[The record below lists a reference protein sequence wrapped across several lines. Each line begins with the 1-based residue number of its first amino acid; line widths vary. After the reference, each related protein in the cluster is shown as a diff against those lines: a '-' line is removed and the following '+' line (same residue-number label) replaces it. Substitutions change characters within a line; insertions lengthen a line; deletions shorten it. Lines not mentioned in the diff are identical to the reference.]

1 MMASDA
7 ARAKTSVPS
16 LAIAALSLAAFGSAA
31 SMRVTDPLL
40 PRIETEFGVG
50 LATAAYVVIAFSLA
64 YGILQAL
71 FGAVGDRYG
80 KYRVVAAAC
89 AGSAVTALACAL
101 APGFPSLVTARML
114 AGAAAAAIIPLSM
127 AWIGDVVPYEQRQAV
142 LARFLTGQ
150 MLGIASGQLI
160 GGFAAE
166 HLSWRAPFF
175 ALAVWFAVSAIV
187 LVRMNRRS
195 AGPRGS
201 AAAQSARRRPIA
213 DLLSV
218 FTIPWARVIIATVF
232 LEGVLLFGPLA
243 FIATHLHRSQGL
255 SLSAAGS
262 ALMLFGAGG
271 LAFAGLVSLLLRHL
285 GETGLAAGGGMIL
298 FAALLAIGLGPDWRF
313 AIPGCALLGLGFYM
327 LHNTLQ
333 TNATQMS
340 PSNRGAAI
348 AVFATA
354 FFLGQSLGV
363 TLAGLAVERFSTAPV
378 MAFGGAGLCALG
390 YAFSRRKAA
399 QLARR

>member
-1 MMASDA
+1 MPSVAQ
-7 ARAKTSVPS
+7 RAKTPVPS
-16 LAIAALSLAAFGSAA
+16 LAIAALSFAAFGSAA

-40 PRIETEFGVG
+40 PRLETEFGIG

-64 YGILQAL
+64 YGMLQAF
-71 FGAVGDRYG
+71 FGPVGDRYG

-89 AGSAVTALACAL
+89 AASTIAALACAF
-101 APGFPSLVTARML
+101 APGFAALVTARTF

-175 ALAVWFAVSAIV
+175 ALAAWFAVSAIV

-195 AGPRGS
+195 EGPAVQAGPR
-201 AAAQSARRRPIA
+201 RPVA
-213 DLLSV
+213 DLLAV
-218 FTIPWARVIIATVF
+218 FRIPWARVIITTVF

-243 FIATHLHRSQGL
+243 FIATHLHRTHGISL
-255 SLSAAGS
+255 SLAGS

-271 LAFAGLVSLLLRHL
+271 LAFAALVPMLLRHL

-298 FAALLAIGLGPDWRF
+298 FAALLAIGLGTDWHF
-313 AIPGCALLGLGFYM
+313 AIPGCTLLGLGFYM

-340 PSNRGAAI
+340 PGHRGAAI
-348 AVFATA
+348 AVFASA

-363 TLAGLAVERFSTAPV
+363 TLAGLAVERFSTGSV
-378 MAFGGAGLCALG
+378 IAFGGVGLCVLG
-390 YAFSRRKAA
+390 FVFSRMKAA
-399 QLARR
+399 QKARG